1 MTSSAIKTDGLPP
14 VCYIRHVT
22 TDTTVLI
29 RRGETGYVPVDT
41 PCSPECLNSRLPRV
55 PTQDEI
61 AAMRHGSLMGW
72 DGPGADPAFWRRRRE
87 REL

>member
-1 MTSSAIKTDGLPP
+1 MTGSTNKAGDLPLA
-14 VCYIRHVT
+14 CYIRHVT
-22 TDTTVLI
+22 TGATVLI
-29 RRGETGYVPVDT
+29 RRGEAGYIPVDT
-41 PCSPECLNSRLPRV
+41 LCSPHCLNSRLPRV
-55 PTQDEI
+55 PAQDEI